1 MVAKRG
7 RPPKYD
13 PDEALDN
20 AIRVFWAK
28 GLTAA
33 SLDDLS
39 DAMNMNRP
47 SIYNAFGDKESIY
60 RKAMARFV
68 DQLGE
73 QLESILF
80 SEPNLNKAMKLFYSS
95 ALDMYFSGDEPLG
108 CFVTCTATVEAA
120 RYPEIKKDLKL
131 VIDRVDSAIER
142 RLLKAQE
149 EGHWPQDKEPKN
161 VAKLLHA
168 TLQSV
173 AVRARSGEPRASL
186 NRMCSSTVD
195 MFF

>member
-1 MVAKRG
+1 
-7 RPPKYD
+7 
-13 PDEALDN
+13 
-20 AIRVFWAK
+20 
-28 GLTAA
+28 
-33 SLDDLS
+33 
-39 DAMNMNRP
+39 
-47 SIYNAFGDKESIY
+47 
-60 RKAMARFV
+60 
-68 DQLGE
+68 
-73 QLESILF
+73 
-80 SEPNLNKAMKLFYSS
+80 MKLFYSS

-149 EGHWPQDKEPKN
+149 EGNWPQDKEPKN

-195 MFF
+195 MLF

>member
-47 SIYNAFGDKESIY
+47 SIYNAFGDKKSIY

-73 QLESILF
+73 QLEKILF
-80 SEPNLNKAMKLFYSS
+80 SEPN
-95 ALDMYFSGDEPLG
+95 
-108 CFVTCTATVEAA
+108 
-120 RYPEIKKDLKL
+120 
-131 VIDRVDSAIER
+131 
-142 RLLKAQE
+142 
-149 EGHWPQDKEPKN
+149 
-161 VAKLLHA
+161 
-168 TLQSV
+168 
-173 AVRARSGEPRASL
+173 
-186 NRMCSSTVD
+186 
-195 MFF
+195 

>member
-80 SEPNLNKAMKLFYSS
+80 SEPSLNKAMKLFYSS

-195 MFF
+195 MLF

>member
-1 MVAKRG
+1 MAAKRG

-13 PDEALDN
+13 SDEALGN

-28 GLTAA
+28 GLTAT

-47 SIYNAFGDKESIY
+47 SIYNAFGGKESIY

-73 QLESILF
+73 QLEGILF
-80 SEPNLNKAMKLFYSS
+80 SEPNVNTALKLFYGS
-95 ALDMYFSGDEPLG
+95 ALDTYFSGDEPLG

-120 RYPEIKKDLKL
+120 RFPEIRNDLKL
-131 VIDRVDSAIER
+131 VIDRVDSAFER
-142 RLLKAQE
+142 RLMKALD
-149 EGHWPQDKEPKN
+149 EGDWPQGKDPRK

-173 AVRARSGEPRASL
+173 AVRARSGEARASL
-186 NRMCSSTVD
+186 EMMCSSTVD